1 MDLNL
6 DIFLK
11 IIYALGIGVLIG
23 IERSLIP
30 PFTSTCKPDET
41 GNTNQTELP
50 DTLLGVR
57 TFSILSLGGFSAAL
71 IGSAYPSVAPVI
83 VAGLIIFII
92 AMYLHSDRKST
103 RLNSSHV
110 ALSRMPSSA

>member
-23 IERSLIP
+23 LERSLIP
-30 PFTSTCKPDET
+30 PFTDTCKPDET
-41 GNTNQTELP
+41 VNTNQTELP

-71 IGSAYPSVAPVI
+71 IGASYPSVAQVI
-83 VAGLIIFII
+83 VAGLVIFII
-92 AMYLHSDRKST
+92 AMYFHSKD
-103 RLNSSHV
+103 
-110 ALSRMPSSA
+110 

>member
-6 DIFLK
+6 DIVLK

-23 IERSLIP
+23 LERSLIP
-30 PFTSTCKPDET
+30 QFTATCKPTDT
-41 GNTNQTELP
+41 GTDQPEPP

-71 IGSAYPSVAPVI
+71 IGSAHPLVAPVI
-83 VAGLIIFII
+83 IAGLIIFII
-92 AMYLHSDRKST
+92 AMYFHSNQEDPGIAT
-103 RLNSSHV
+103 
-110 ALSRMPSSA
+110 